1 MGIGSYRVSTNSR
14 PMVQRA
20 PRFENLQIPLTLLM
34 DSGESFHC
42 ACKNISSSGA
52 LLAPLDNPFSVEEGQ
67 LFRCKMLQQGELME
81 IWMQVERIGPEGFGV
96 RFLSASP
103 G

>member
-1 MGIGSYRVSTNSR
+1 MLAVGN
-14 PMVQRA
+14 PMVKRA
-20 PRFENLQIPLTLLM
+20 PRFDNLQIPLTLLM

-52 LLAPLDNPFSVEEGQ
+52 LLTPLDPCVAVEEGN
-67 LFRCKMLQQGELME
+67 LFRCKMLRQGELVE
-81 IWMQVERIGPEGFGV
+81 ICMQVERICPDGFGV
-96 RFLSASP
+96 RFLTASP